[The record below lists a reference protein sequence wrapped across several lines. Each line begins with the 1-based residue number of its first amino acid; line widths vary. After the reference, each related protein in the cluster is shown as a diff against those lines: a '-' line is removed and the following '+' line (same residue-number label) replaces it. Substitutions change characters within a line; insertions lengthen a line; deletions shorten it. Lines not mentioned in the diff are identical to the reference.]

1 VVELKTDLKE
11 RPAAVPGQL
20 DLPAL
25 PQEIEDAQTE
35 LQAVLRNTAMDAM
48 VNREEITEE
57 EVQRMI
63 DARFRIVQTY
73 REKALR
79 LTRGEDWTLW
89 KDREGNVVATPKA
102 SAMLKIRPW
111 FNCAIY
117 NHRGLDGRID
127 RPTQRTVEKG
137 PEDKRVKVT
146 VLEGL
151 CDVRLGKD
159 VMQGIFFSVRDDDQ
173 FIGRA
178 NREEKYGGPRPE
190 DLWSCWR
197 TGIDK
202 KALAMILGFTKV
214 NLDDLKACGIDA
226 VKCTRGGGFGTSTD
240 RTAGSVAEGN
250 VREEAEKFWKDV
262 LKRCNGEVNA
272 AKEVMKECTAYP
284 AGKNRST
291 GKDYRAF
298 DGVSS
303 WEQIT
308 RMDSLRIAMEKL
320 KTHPF
325 AGDREGNGREPGQD

>member
-1 VVELKTDLKE
+1 MVDTTPKTDLKE
-11 RPAAVPGQL
+11 RTVPGQL
-20 DLPAL
+20 DLPEL
-25 PQEIEDAQTE
+25 PKEVEEAQTE
-35 LQAVLRNTAMDAM
+35 LQTVLRNTAMEAM
-48 VNREEITEE
+48 VNREEITEA

-79 LTRGEDWTLW
+79 LTRGEDWLLW

-117 NHRGLDGRID
+117 NHRGLDGLAD
-127 RPTQRTVEKG
+127 RPSQRIVEKG
-137 PEDKRVKVT
+137 PENKKVKVT

-159 VMQGIFFSVRDDDQ
+159 VMQGIYFSVRDDDQ

-178 NREEKYGGPRPE
+178 AREEKHGGPRPE
-190 DLWSCWR
+190 DLWSSWR

-214 NLDDLKACGIDA
+214 NLDDLKASGIDTT
-226 VKCTRGGGFGTSTD
+226 KCSRGSGFGTATE
-240 RTAGSVAEGN
+240 RAAGSVAEGN
-250 VREEAEKFWKDV
+250 VREEAEKFWKDI
-262 LKRCNGEVNA
+262 LKRCNGEMNA
-272 AKEVMKECTAYP
+272 AKEVLKDCTAYP
-284 AGKNRST
+284 AGKNRET
-291 GKDYRAF
+291 GVEYKAF
-298 DGVSS
+298 KGVDS

-308 RMDSLRIAMEKL
+308 RMSSLRIAWEKL
-320 KTHPF
+320 KNHPM
-325 AGDREGNGREPGQD
+325 AGDREGNGREPGQE